1 MFHLF
6 NFYEH
11 FTISIPTQRYDKL
24 TYLKAT
30 FIKRNLWHIYCN
42 FVREKLKMN
51 MQFINV
57 KRFSDITTD
66 KDDKKF
72 ILIYKSGTLNSDCA
86 YDALKQVEGGKVFIV
101 DVNEIKNVH
110 QHFSVNSVPSL
121 VVFNKDKVEN
131 IIKGCHTPNY
141 FSQIIHQKKISVS
154 PGSSGQTQK
163 RVIVYSTPTCQ
174 YCNKIK
180 AYFNKHGIKFT
191 DINVASNQQAAA
203 EMVRK
208 SGQRGV
214 PQTEINGQMIIGF
227 DTAKLSRMLNI
238 PTE

>member
-1 MFHLF
+1 
-6 NFYEH
+6 
-11 FTISIPTQRYDKL
+11 
-24 TYLKAT
+24 
-30 FIKRNLWHIYCN
+30 
-42 FVREKLKMN
+42 

-57 KRFSDITTD
+57 NRFSDITND

-72 ILIYKSGTLNSDCA
+72 ILIYKSGTPNSDCA
-86 YDALKQVEGGKVFIV
+86 YDALKQVEGGKVFVV
-101 DVNEIKNVH
+101 DVNQVKNVH
-110 QHFSVNSVPSL
+110 QHFGVNSVPSL
-121 VVFNKDKVEN
+121 VVYDKAKVEN

-154 PGSSGQTQK
+154 SGSNGQAPK
-163 RVIVYSTPTCQ
+163 RVIVYSTPTCP
-174 YCNKIK
+174 YCNKLK
-180 AYFNKHGIKFT
+180 TYLSKHGIKFT
-191 DINVASNQQAAA
+191 DINVAGNQQAAM

-227 DTAKLSRMLNI
+227 DTPKLSRILNI